1 MAFSEAVG
9 KRFLKLLARLIGKA
23 RMYSRA
29 RRDVID
35 ENPSTVGVPVG
46 RNLSNLPSS
55 FDQARNPPRISSI
68 KSS

>member
-1 MAFSEAVG
+1 MACSDAVG
-9 KRFLKLLARLIGKA
+9 KRFLKLLGRLIGKA

-29 RRDVID
+29 RRDVIE
-35 ENPSTVGVPVG
+35 ENPSTVGVPG
-46 RNLSNLPSS
+46 RNFSNPTSS